1 MPIQFATLAKS
12 IATLTDLDP
21 EQGPGEQAGAGH
33 RCAAKH
39 LFGVDAAGITLS
51 DAEGRRP
58 PRGSGMAGH
67 QHTEVARFTPSG

>member
-1 MPIQFATLAKS
+1 MPMPIQFATLAKS

-33 RCAAKH
+33 RRAAKH

-58 PRGSGMAGH
+58 PRGSGVAGH
-67 QHTEVARFTPSG
+67 

>member
-12 IATLTDLDP
+12 IATLTDLTR
-21 EQGPGEQAGAGH
+21 QGPGEQAGAGH
-33 RCAAKH
+33 RRAAKH

-58 PRGSGMAGH
+58 PKGSGVAGH
-67 QHTEVARFTPSG
+67 